1 MEQRDVARVVTP
13 EAVSERVARFGPA
26 LRQLRHEHG
35 GPTETV
41 RRSTYRGHEIVIRT
55 TYRIEV
61 DGVPVDGHVGVASDG
76 QVHYHAIPNLSFA
89 SAVDLVEQLIEAFPE
104 DFSPGEAVV
113 EDEGL

>member
-1 MEQRDVARVVTP
+1 MEQRDVARAVTP
-13 EAVSERVARFGPA
+13 EAATERFARFSPA

-55 TYRIEV
+55 SYHIEV
-61 DGVPVDGHVGVASDG
+61 DGIPVDGHVGVGNDG
-76 QVHYHAIPNLSFA
+76 QVHYHPIPNLSFA

-104 DFSPGEAVV
+104 DFGPPQTAV
-113 EDEGL
+113 DEGL